1 MLSFD
6 ITDRNI
12 RIIKGVE
19 NKNKINVSSAATVNI
34 DEDIIV
40 NGHVKDVPRL
50 ATLINQRIKQNRMI
64 DKEAIVSISS
74 NMTIF
79 KELNIRKAVK
89 EQEFIKLVKA
99 EMQAKVGIDDAY
111 GISYTIVEGP
121 GSVSDSSDGSS
132 EGMVTVLATAC
143 PQEVIDSYKRV
154 FSMLGISL
162 RSVMVGCNCI
172 TKVLLSDERNRSK
185 MPLLSVQIDNNFISL
200 NIYENNQLSFSR
212 FASIDASD
220 YDNSADYVYEAV
232 NENIFRMLQFHKSR
246 NMNTPI
252 RNVILY
258 GDTRE
263 YIRITKDLEQMD
275 INTSVITV
283 PKNVKGYQNFE
294 FSLYANAIGAMF
306 SRNKATE
313 KVNML
318 EFGGTAAMISD
329 KMKSDTTFVPICIVS
344 CLATLLV
351 MGAIT
356 LGFKI
361 KDSNIVKDTKK
372 MDTWNKSAD
381 TQAQLQLRL
390 DRIDM
395 REKIEEY
402 AKIAMLGYDSL
413 RSQPY
418 IESEVYKTI
427 EQTLKKTIEDV
438 KNENIIYELDDL
450 TAWDPI
456 DLGRLKSTVS
466 ISKFD
471 YKDGTVEFEYTTLAG
486 KEPSP
491 VFNAKF
497 VENLLATDYFS
508 DIENNGYVVN
518 PEGEVKLYG
527 ATLVSDAS
535 GGTVIVMDEAGKEK
549 ARIFTGLIK
558 MKVKSPVNFDKM
570 NSFGAV
576 TDKKGEENNK

>member
-19 NKNKINVSSAATVNI
+19 NKNKINVSSAATLNI

-79 KELNIRKAVK
+79 KELSIRKAAK
-89 EQEFIKLVKA
+89 EQEFTKLVKA
-99 EMQAKVGIDDAY
+99 EMQAKVGIDDTY

-121 GSVSDSSDGSS
+121 GLGADPSEVSSDG
-132 EGMVTVLATAC
+132 MITVLATAC
-143 PQEVIDSYKRV
+143 PQVVIDSYKRV
-154 FSMLGISL
+154 FSMLGVNL
-162 RSVMVGCNCI
+162 KSVMVGCNCI

-185 MPLLSVQIDNNFISL
+185 MPLLAVQIDNNFISL

-258 GDTRE
+258 GDTKE

-329 KMKSDTTFVPICIVS
+329 KMKSDNTFIPICIAS
-344 CLATLLV
+344 CLATLVV
-351 MGAIT
+351 MGCIT

-361 KDSNIVKDTKK
+361 KDNVIVKETKK

-395 REKIEEY
+395 RAEVEEY
-402 AKIAMLGYDSL
+402 ARMAMLASDSL
-413 RSQPY
+413 KSQPY

-427 EQTLKKTIEDV
+427 EQTLKKTITDV
-438 KNENIIYELDDL
+438 KNEDIIYELDDL
-450 TAWDPI
+450 TAWDPV
-456 DLGRLKSTVS
+456 DLGKLKSTVS

-471 YKDGTVEFEYTTLAG
+471 YTDGMVEFEYTTLAG
-486 KEPSP
+486 KEPAP

-508 DIENNGYVVN
+508 DIQNNGYGVD
-518 PEGEVKLYG
+518 PDGEVKLYG
-527 ATLVSDAS
+527 TTLVSDAA
-535 GGTVIVMDEAGKEK
+535 GTTAQVAVEAGKVNK
-549 ARIFTGLIK
+549 RTFTGAIQ
-558 MKVKSPVNFDKM
+558 MRVKSPVNFDKM
-570 NSFGAV
+570 NSFGTV
-576 TDKKGEENNK
+576 TDTKGEENNK